1 MKCTNSVQRDRE
13 EGHAMTAVLEEPQTP
28 ESRNP
33 TGRQTARPNVLCDV
47 VPKSHIFSDE
57 LWPSVK

>member
-1 MKCTNSVQRDRE
+1 
-13 EGHAMTAVLEEPQTP
+13 MTAVLEEPQTP